1 MTLLRGRCS
10 FTGHRTGRCDRNPRL
25 RPPSPFPRADSLP
38 WLLRL
43 APRHAPMRAQLSSP
57 CQQVDGALAY
67 FETERS
73 VPAFKLRQ
81 NAGRSDIMKGVSG
94 ADSDKYFQALR
105 FRQPTSLAHRCPAPA
120 PSRCFHRGCA
130 APPFVDAPHAA
141 AHRRGCSSS
150 RWRKVGVAS
159 IRTWQTATP
168 SRSRSTPSTP
178 PFE

>member
-1 MTLLRGRCS
+1 
-10 FTGHRTGRCDRNPRL
+10 
-25 RPPSPFPRADSLP
+25 
-38 WLLRL
+38 
-43 APRHAPMRAQLSSP
+43 MRAQLSSP

-105 FRQPTSLAHRCPAPA
+105 FRQPTSLARRCPAHA

-130 APPFVDAPHAA
+130 APLSSM
-141 AHRRGCSSS
+141 HR
-150 RWRKVGVAS
+150 
-159 IRTWQTATP
+159 TP
-168 SRSRSTPSTP
+168 LLKLSTSDNSKKLPKFENFCPS
-178 PFE
+178 ELVCD

>member
-1 MTLLRGRCS
+1 M
-10 FTGHRTGRCDRNPRL
+10 

-43 APRHAPMRAQLSSP
+43 WLLRLAPRYAPMRAQLSSP

-94 ADSDKYFQALR
+94 ADPDQYFQALR
-105 FRQPTSLAHRCPAPA
+105 FRQPTSLARRCPAHA

-130 APPFVDAPHAA
+130 APLSSM
-141 AHRRGCSSS
+141 HRTPLLT
-150 RWRKVGVAS
+150 GVAAVHQDGE
-159 IRTWQTATP
+159 RLGW
-168 SRSRSTPSTP
+168 
-178 PFE
+178 